1 MESGVLV
8 RLPDTEAESRRLLR
22 DLCSGDSS
30 SICPR
35 CRSTELYRLGSGR
48 SRCKRCHYTFSE
60 FCGRWLNQSRLTC
73 SEWVSVVSLFAAEQP
88 VEDIARALG
97 RAYATAFHAV
107 TVLRAGILAHD
118 SSAPALLYGNRRL
131 LQHICRHRGRKVV
144 RLAGHAPVFGIRQ
157 EGDTVCVPVLPDVS
171 PELVLRLAVKKVR
184 RGRIVYTGQAALY
197 DTLMFSVSEEILAD
211 RPVHFCRSPVYI
223 DGAGGFWAY
232 AAPRLAAHHG
242 ISSEH
247 FPLYLKELEFRY
259 NHRREA
265 LEPLL
270 LRYLCDRMPQPQ
282 H

>member
-1 MESGVLV
+1 MENGDLV
-8 RLPDTEAESRRLLR
+8 SPPGTEAESRRLMQ
-22 DLCSGDSS
+22 DLCAEDSS
-30 SICPR
+30 SFCPR

-48 SRCKRCHYTFSE
+48 NRCKRCHYTFSQ
-60 FCGRWLNQSRLTC
+60 FCGRWLSQSRLTC
-73 SEWVSVVSLFAAEQP
+73 SEWIRVVSLFAAERP
-88 VEDIARALG
+88 VEGIARTLG

-107 TVLRAGILAHD
+107 TVLRAGILAHN
-118 SSAPALLYGNRRL
+118 SSAGALLYDNRRL
-131 LQHICRHRGRKVV
+131 LQDICRHRGRKVV
-144 RLAGHAPVFGIRQ
+144 RMAGHAPVFGIRQ
-157 EGDTVCVPVLPDVS
+157 EGDTAYVPVLPDVS

-197 DTLMFSVSEEILAD
+197 DTLVFSVSDEFIAG

-270 LRYLCDRMPQPQ
+270 LKYLCDRMPQSQ